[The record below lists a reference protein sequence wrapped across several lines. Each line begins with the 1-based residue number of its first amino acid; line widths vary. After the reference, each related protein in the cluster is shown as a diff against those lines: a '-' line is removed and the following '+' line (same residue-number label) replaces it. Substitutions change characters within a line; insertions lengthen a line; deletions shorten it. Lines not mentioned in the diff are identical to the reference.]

1 MHNRLLIIGVYQV
14 EGNVFMVYNVGSNDH
29 PLGDIGMKVNDNA
42 YHVVRFTRH
51 GANSTLQVDDFN
63 VQVNHPQGFHLI
75 SFKDFIYSLFRCY

>member
-1 MHNRLLIIGVYQV
+1 
-14 EGNVFMVYNVGSNDH
+14 MVYNVGSNDH

-63 VQVNHPQGFHLI
+63 VQVNHPQGNI
-75 SFKDFIYSLFRCY
+75 IFI